1 MGINQ
6 GGNLMLPNRM
16 QLSRQTEEQLKKLKG
31 YTGITPNVAARL
43 AFFRSVESEFRYS
56 PERDNKKLDGS
67 LVLDKITWLGET
79 LQTTELV
86 LKMLYPQMAQKDMI
100 KAWAA
105 HVEDGVAA
113 LRNYR
118 SLKDLSCAISTNGS

>member
-1 MGINQ
+1 
-6 GGNLMLPNRM
+6 MLPNRM
-16 QLSRQTEEQLKKLKG
+16 QLSHQTEEQLKKLKG

-43 AFFRSVESEFRYS
+43 AFFRSVESGFRYS
-56 PERDNKKLDGS
+56 PDLDSKKLDGS

-86 LKMLYPQMAQKDMI
+86 LKLLYPRIDQKVLI

-105 HVEDGVAA
+105 HVEDGIASI
-113 LRNYR
+113 RNHR
-118 SLKDLSCAISTNGS
+118 NLLSLLQTIG

>member
-1 MGINQ
+1 
-6 GGNLMLPNRM
+6 MLPNRM
-16 QLSRQTEEQLKKLKG
+16 ALSRQTEDQLKKLKG

-56 PERDNKKLDGS
+56 PERDSKKLDGS

-79 LQTTELV
+79 LQATELV
-86 LKMLYPQMAQKDMI
+86 LKMLYPQLEQKSMI

-105 HVEDGVAA
+105 HVEDGIAA
-113 LRNYR
+113 LRNYK
-118 SLKDLSCAISTNGS
+118 SIKDIALALKN

>member
-1 MGINQ
+1 
-6 GGNLMLPNRM
+6 MLPNRM
-16 QLSRQTEEQLKKLKG
+16 VLNRQTEEQLKRLKG
-31 YTGITPNVAARL
+31 YTGITPNIAARL

-86 LKMLYPQMAQKDMI
+86 LKMLYPQLAQKDMI
-100 KAWAA
+100 KAWVA
-105 HVEDGVAA
+105 HVEDGIAG

-118 SLKDLSCAISTNGS
+118 TLLSIVNAL

>member
-1 MGINQ
+1 
-6 GGNLMLPNRM
+6 MLPNRM
-16 QLSRQTEEQLKKLKG
+16 QLGRQTEEQLKKLKG

-43 AFFRSVESEFRYS
+43 AFFRSIESDFRYS
-56 PERDNKKLDGS
+56 SEKDSEKLDGV

-86 LKMLYPQMAQKDMI
+86 LKMLYPQLEQRMLI

-105 HVEDGVAA
+105 HVEDGIAA
-113 LRNYR
+113 IRNYKN
-118 SLKDLSCAISTNGS
+118 LKSITQAL

>member
-1 MGINQ
+1 
-6 GGNLMLPNRM
+6 MLPNRM

-31 YTGITPNVAARL
+31 YTGITPNIAARL

-56 PERDNKKLDGS
+56 FHDDNKKLDGS

-86 LKMLYPQMAQKDMI
+86 LKMLYPNLEQKEFL

-105 HVEDGVAA
+105 HVEDGISG

-118 SLKDLSCAISTNGS
+118 NLKDFVQAL

>member
-1 MGINQ
+1 
-6 GGNLMLPNRM
+6 MLPNRM
-16 QLSRQTEEQLKKLKG
+16 MLSRQTEDQLKKLKG

-56 PERDNKKLDGS
+56 PENDNRKLDGAMT
-67 LVLDKITWLGET
+67 LDKITWLGDT
-79 LQTTELV
+79 LQATELV
-86 LKMLYPQMAQKDMI
+86 LKMLYPKLEQKALI

-105 HVEDGVAA
+105 HVEDGIAA

-118 SLKDLSCAISTNGS
+118 NLKDFSNGV

>member
-1 MGINQ
+1 
-6 GGNLMLPNRM
+6 MLPNRM
-16 QLSRQTEEQLKKLKG
+16 QLSRQTEEQLKRLKG

-56 PERDNKKLDGS
+56 PERDSKKLDGT

-79 LQTTELV
+79 LQVTELV
-86 LKMLYPQMAQKDMI
+86 LKMLYPQIAQKDMI

-105 HVEDGVAA
+105 HVEDGIAA

-118 SLKDLSCAISTNGS
+118 SLRDFFMGI

>member
-1 MGINQ
+1 MV
-6 GGNLMLPNRM
+6 
-16 QLSRQTEEQLKKLKG
+16 LSRQTEDQLKKLKG

-43 AFFRSVESEFRYS
+43 AFFRSVEGEFRYS
-56 PERDNKKLDGS
+56 PQRDSKKLDGS

-79 LQTTELV
+79 LQATELM
-86 LKMLYPQMAQKDMI
+86 LKMLYPQMEQKMLV

-105 HVEDGVAA
+105 HVEDGIAG

-118 SLKDLSCAISTNGS
+118 GLRDFVQAL

>member
-1 MGINQ
+1 
-6 GGNLMLPNRM
+6 MLPNRM

-43 AFFRSVESEFRYS
+43 AFFRSVESGFRYT
-56 PERDNKKLDGS
+56 PERNNKKLDGA

-79 LQTTELV
+79 LQPTELI
-86 LKMLYPQMAQKDMI
+86 LKMLYPHVEQKILI

-105 HVEDGVAA
+105 HVEDGIAGI
-113 LRNYR
+113 RNYKN
-118 SLKDLSCAISTNGS
+118 LKELAINL